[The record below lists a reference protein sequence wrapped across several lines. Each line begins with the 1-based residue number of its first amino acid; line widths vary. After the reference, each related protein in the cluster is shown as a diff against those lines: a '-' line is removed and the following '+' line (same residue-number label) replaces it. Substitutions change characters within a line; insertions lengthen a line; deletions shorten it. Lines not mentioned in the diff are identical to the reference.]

1 MSISVLNLDFH
12 EAFERKAEDDGE
24 HKKGNEPM
32 NIQAKEIQISGRV
45 NDFDGFYRYILL
57 NRLLHRIQ
65 QVVEEIVVVPDGRNL
80 AERSQF

>member
-1 MSISVLNLDFH
+1 
-12 EAFERKAEDDGE
+12 
-24 HKKGNEPM
+24 M

-57 NRLLHRIQ
+57 NRLLNRIQ

-80 AERSQF
+80 AERPQF